1 MKANQAK
8 EFEKNDYGVFLNAD
22 ASSLERF
29 KMYETIVIDA
39 RILQKGI
46 LIAPSK
52 WNSRIYISKYWV
64 D

>member
-39 RILQKGI
+39 QFFTKRD
-46 LIAPSK
+46 IAPSK